1 VVASAV
7 RVTAI
12 EVSRLVKRYR
22 RAESNAVDDL
32 SFEVQEGQ
40 LFCLLGPN
48 GAGKTTTVSI
58 LTTTLRPTSGRIQI
72 AGRDLLR
79 DPAGVRRDIGVVF
92 QQPSLDP
99 NLTAEENVRL
109 HALLYG
115 MYAWRPSWHLMAR
128 EYRRRVEDLAA
139 TLGVGDLLGRP
150 VRKLSGGTRRKL
162 EILRALLHQ
171 PRVLFLDEPTTGLDP
186 ESRRSLWSHLHE
198 ARAAQHT
205 TLFLTTHYLE
215 EAEAADTVCVI
226 NHGRV
231 VESGSPDDMRARR
244 RQPQLSLED
253 IYLALVGHER
263 LA

>member
-1 VVASAV
+1 VEASAA
-7 RVTAI
+7 RVTVI
-12 EVSRLVKRYR
+12 EVSQLVKRYR
-22 RAESNAVDDL
+22 RAASNAVDGL

-58 LTTTLRPTSGRIQI
+58 LTTTLRPTSGRVRI
-72 AGRDLLR
+72 AGCDLLR
-79 DPAGVRRDIGVVF
+79 EPAAVRREIGVVF
-92 QQPSLDP
+92 QQPSLDA

-115 MYAWRPSWHLMAR
+115 LYPWRPSWRLMPR
-128 EYRRRVEDLAA
+128 EYRRRVEELAS
-139 TLGVGDLLGRP
+139 TLGVADLLGRP
-150 VRKLSGGTRRKL
+150 VRTLSGGTRRKL
-162 EILRALLHQ
+162 EILRALLHH

-198 ARAAQHT
+198 ARAAQRT

-226 NHGRV
+226 NQGRV
-231 VESGSPDDMRARR
+231 IESGSPDAMRARR
-244 RQPQLSLED
+244 RQPELSLED